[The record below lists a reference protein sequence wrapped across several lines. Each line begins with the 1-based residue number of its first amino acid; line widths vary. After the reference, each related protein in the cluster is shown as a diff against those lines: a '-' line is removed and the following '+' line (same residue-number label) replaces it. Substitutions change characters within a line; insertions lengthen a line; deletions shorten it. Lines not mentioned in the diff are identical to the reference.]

1 MMKSMRKIICVCLN
15 PAVDKNVFIDSFT
28 VGTVNRV
35 LSENI
40 IKSAGG
46 KGVNVAKVISLL
58 SGDCERFGM
67 PHADFV
73 LTGFVAG
80 LQGDY
85 ILDEMNHLGV
95 EHDFVQVRG
104 ETRTSLNIVDRFND
118 EETEILEE
126 GFTVKE
132 SRYKEFIKKIKG
144 MLAEDKTVLVLSGGI
159 PSGVPVSVYRDII
172 EIAKEY
178 DTFIILDSSGEPYT
192 LGLENGP
199 DLIKP
204 NIREIKQIYNP
215 LPGEGTIEFAER
227 LRRQNNITNIV
238 VSAGAGVARLIS
250 DDGVVEIMPPKV
262 KTVNSIGS
270 GDSMVGGIAYA
281 VAAGFPMNEAV
292 CLGVACGA
300 SNATSSLVGMVDPAV
315 VKELYDDMIG
325 QL

>member
-1 MMKSMRKIICVCLN
+1 MTKKIICVCLN

-35 LSENI
+35 KSKNI
-40 IKSAGG
+40 VKSAGG
-46 KGVNVAKVISLL
+46 KGVNVAKVISML

-67 PHADFV
+67 PHANFV

-85 ILDEMNHLGV
+85 ILDEMNHLGI

-104 ETRTSLNIVDRFND
+104 ETRTSLNIVDRFNG

-132 SRYKEFIKKIKG
+132 SQYKEFIKKIKG
-144 MLAEDKTVLVLSGGI
+144 MLAEDNTVLVLSGGI

-172 EIAKEY
+172 DIARDN
-178 DTFIILDSSGEPYT
+178 DTFVFLDSSGEAYL
-192 LGLENGP
+192 LGLEAGP
-199 DLIKP
+199 DVIKP
-204 NIREIKQIYNP
+204 NIREMKQIFNP
-215 LPGEGTIEFAER
+215 LPGEEAMDFADR
-227 LRRQNNITNIV
+227 MRRENHIGNIV
-238 VSAGAGVARLIS
+238 VSAGAGTVRLVS
-250 DDGVVEIMPPKV
+250 DNGVETITPPKV
-262 KTVNSIGS
+262 ETVNTIGS

-281 VAAGFPMNEAV
+281 VAAGFPMKEAV

-315 VKELYDDMIG
+315 VKELYDDMLG
-325 QL
+325 QI